1 MVQVYLDCGLF
12 YLANEKCSQVAI
24 RNLCDTR
31 YDLISETSAMWK
43 RFPWNWKLPVSLGKW
58 CYWRPLKGLILRN
71 CALQY
76 DSMAQR
82 RDGLKDPLSSLPP
95 RHGKQVLSAA
105 YFIVGIAE
113 EKWFIHIVFC
123 TAPNP
128 LSLWP
133 TWTSI
138 SPIHSKR
145 MSLLY
150 PSSGYRTLIVR
161 MDFQSLWLNTESYLL
176 L

>member
-43 RFPWNWKLPVSLGKW
+43 RSPWNWKLPVSLGKW

-82 RDGLKDPLSSLPP
+82 RDGLKDPPFLPP
-95 RHGKQVLSAA
+95 TLSWETGAVCSIF
-105 YFIVGIAE
+105 YSWNCRRKV
-113 EKWFIHIVFC
+113 IHPHSILHSSQPPFSM
-123 TAPNP
+123 THLDFHIPNP
-128 LSLWP
+128 
-133 TWTSI
+133 
-138 SPIHSKR
+138 
-145 MSLLY
+145 
-150 PSSGYRTLIVR
+150 
-161 MDFQSLWLNTESYLL
+161 
-176 L
+176 